1 MKFQGQIMMQDVIS
15 VYENGNK
22 LILRLNSKGY
32 YMRFRAPI
40 ESWTD
45 FLNYKNNFYI
55 TILDDEIRR
64 AKLIRVKYLI
74 EDPKY
79 LRKYFDLDKL
89 KPLR

>member
-1 MKFQGQIMMQDVIS
+1 
-15 VYENGNK
+15 
-22 LILRLNSKGY
+22 
-32 YMRFRAPI
+32 
-40 ESWTD
+40 
-45 FLNYKNNFYI
+45 LNYKNNFYI